1 MTTDRSEKWFWTPR
15 SFHNALGTRPSD
27 GWHTRRVTTFD
38 PARRLDQ
45 IDVAGLKSHAPI
57 ARGPLLIV
65 KKGVRKTAAGQSQR
79 PPPPPPRGLEEGG
92 GGGQGG
98 GEGWRRR
105 GERETLPF
113 LIPSLSLSLPLS
125 LSLSLSLSPSLSLS
139 LSPAPWCPPKSVS
152 NARLQFTP
160 EWSAR
165 VGARQL
171 QAVTPAFCAASTNR
185 GTGRRRGRAGVGVG
199 VRVRANDDA
208 SHD

>member
-125 LSLSLSLSPSLSLS
+125 LSLSLPPPGAPQNPFRTPASSLPQSG
-139 LSPAPWCPPKSVS
+139 
-152 NARLQFTP
+152 AR
-160 EWSAR
+160 EWGRASCRRLRRPSAR
-165 VGARQL
+165 PPRTEG
-171 QAVTPAFCAASTNR
+171 R
-185 GTGRRRGRAGVGVG
+185 GGDGGEQE
-199 VRVRANDDA
+199 
-208 SHD
+208 